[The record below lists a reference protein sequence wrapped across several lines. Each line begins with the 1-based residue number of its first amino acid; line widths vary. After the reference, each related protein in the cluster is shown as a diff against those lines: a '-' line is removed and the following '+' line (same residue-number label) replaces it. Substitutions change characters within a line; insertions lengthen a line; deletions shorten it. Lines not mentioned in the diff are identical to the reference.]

1 MRPERLLLTDILSAI
16 SLIDSFLSG
25 VTRSDFLADARTQ
38 SAVLYQLIVIG
49 EAASRLPSTLRDE
62 YPEVEWGP
70 IVGFR
75 NRVVHGYFAIDWSI
89 VWNAAT
95 VNVRTIAPQIT
106 AIVNEQFPPQKKSG
120 GPV

>member
-38 SAVLYQLIVIG
+38 SAVLYQLIVI
-49 EAASRLPSTLRDE
+49 
-62 YPEVEWGP
+62 GP

-106 AIVNEQFPPQKKSG
+106 AIVNEQFPPQKKSD